1 MDSLIDKFPRLA
13 EKEDSHSDSK
23 FLGEKQDKFE
33 DCLSKLKISNLELIE
48 KHKLSRLSKQPTRQ
62 TESHKRLWTILNKDI
77 IQNDKIGETS
87 NDKNSQD
94 EDKSVRE
101 KDNIS
106 QGKCRLCEFLLKQ
119 PMLSLLTLN
128 FYNLYVF

>member
-106 QGKCRLCEFLLKQ
+106 QGKCRLCEYLLKQ

>member
-101 KDNIS
+101 KDDIS
-106 QGKCRLCEFLLKQ
+106 QGKCRLCEYLLKQ
-119 PMLSLLTLN
+119 PLLIPLTLN